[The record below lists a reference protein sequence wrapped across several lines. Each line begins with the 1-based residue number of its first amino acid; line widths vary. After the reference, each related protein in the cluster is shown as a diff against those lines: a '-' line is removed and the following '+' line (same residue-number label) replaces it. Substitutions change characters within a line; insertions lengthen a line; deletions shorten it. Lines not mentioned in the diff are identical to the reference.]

1 MKAFGKSYKDVE
13 AASGGDFKKLPAGG
27 YICEIKA
34 VEDVPAKEY
43 LRVVY
48 DVATG
53 EFKGYYADEWG
64 QEHPFAHC
72 MYWSYKDTNKK
83 YFKANMAAVDK
94 TNMTD
99 FNTALEETKDFNEQQ
114 LVGKKIGLIIGYE
127 EYKTDRG
134 EIRERTYVV
143 AVRSTDGLQ
152 EWLGKVAKGEAKL
165 PELKKLKEEV
175 APASPYP
182 EFVGLKDSDIPF

>member
-34 VEDVPAKEY
+34 VEDVPEKEY

-53 EFKGYYADEWG
+53 EFKGFYNDAWG
-64 QEHPFAHC
+64 QDHPFVHC
-72 MYWSYKDTNKK
+72 MYWSYKEANKK

-94 TNMTD
+94 TNLT
-99 FNTALEETKDFNEQQ
+99 DFNEQLEGKTFDEKQ
-114 LVGKKIGLIIGYE
+114 LVGQRLGLVIGYE
-127 EYKTDRG
+127 EYRSDRG
-134 EIRERTYVV
+134 EIRQRTYVA
-143 AVRSTDGLQ
+143 AVRSGQAIGQGDFT
-152 EWLGKVAKGEAKL
+152 V
-165 PELKKLKEEV
+165 PELKRLEDKMPSTGSPVAGFEQVNEED
-175 APASPYP
+175 
-182 EFVGLKDSDIPF
+182 LPF